1 MQQVPLV
8 FVGVTYQLPFLALPV
23 SAHWPQQ
30 HAHATSAANQYSPE
44 QSSDNEGHLFLGS
57 AL

>member
-30 HAHATSAANQYSPE
+30 HAHAMSAANQYSTE
-44 QSSDNEGHLFLGS
+44 QSSDEGHLFLGS